1 MSGGLVEELTD
12 PGGSFEAAMTLA
24 AKIAAQ
30 PPLSVAMTKSTVNRL
45 AHALDHLASHMDIDQ
60 FALASFSED
69 HEQGGRRR
77 VPGAS
82 QAALPGALAKR
93 NARFFAIGIAYDHVD
108 VWAGS
113 GLALRHAASAAE
125 QHQPFAD

>member
-12 PGGSFEAAMTLA
+12 PGGSFEAAMTLT

-60 FALASFSED
+60 FALASFS
-69 HEQGGRRR
+69 EQGGRRR